1 MPAWTTACPDWADRL
16 RRGESIIPPPIFPE
30 EAEKGL
36 EVMRSLRI
44 VDAPGSPT
52 IGEASGQWIF
62 DLAAT
67 VFGAYDAESGR
78 RLITEWFVML
88 PKKNFKSGLAASI
101 MLTSLIRNWR
111 QSAEFTILAPT
122 LEVANNSFGPAKDMV
137 AFEEPGEDDQL
148 ADLIQ
153 VQTHIKTLTHRQ
165 KNATLKVIAAD
176 PNTAAGKKSVGTLIE
191 ELWLFGKQ
199 ANAKEMLREALGG
212 LASRPEGFVIW
223 VTTQSDEPPAGV
235 FKEKLQYARDVRDG
249 KIHDPQF
256 LPIIYEHPPEMVEAK
271 EHLLVENLGMVNP
284 NLGHS
289 VDQSFLEREHRK
301 ATEEGEGSLRGFL
314 AKHGNVE
321 IGLALRADRWAGA
334 DFWERRGTETCL
346 TLDSLL
352 ERCEVVDVG
361 IDGGGLDDLLGLAV
375 VGRERDTRK
384 WLLWTHAWAHDSVL
398 QRRKEIAPRLQDLA
412 KEGDVT
418 LVKEIGE
425 DVYEV
430 AEIVAR
436 CEASGLL
443 DKVGCDPAGLGG
455 ILDAMVDAGVP
466 QDKIIGIRQ
475 GWSMTGAIKT
485 TERKLAEGVLVHGGQ
500 ALMAWCVGNAKIE
513 PRGNAVLITKQAS
526 GTGKI
531 DPLLATFNAVTL
543 MSLNPEGMGSMND
556 WLSNPVV
563 AGRA

>member
-153 VQTHIKTLTHRQ
+153 VQTHIKTLTHRE

-334 DFWERRGTETCL
+334 DFWERRGTEPGL
-346 TLDSLL
+346 TLDALL
-352 ERCEVVDVG
+352 DRCEVVDVG

-375 VGRERDTRK
+375 VGRERETRK

-412 KEGDVT
+412 KQGNVT
-418 LVKEIGE
+418 LVKDIGE

-436 CEASGLL
+436 CVASGLL

-455 ILDAMVDAGVP
+455 ILDALVDAEVP
-466 QDKIIGIRQ
+466 QDKVIGIRQ

-500 ALMAWCVGNAKIE
+500 PLMAWCVGNAKVE